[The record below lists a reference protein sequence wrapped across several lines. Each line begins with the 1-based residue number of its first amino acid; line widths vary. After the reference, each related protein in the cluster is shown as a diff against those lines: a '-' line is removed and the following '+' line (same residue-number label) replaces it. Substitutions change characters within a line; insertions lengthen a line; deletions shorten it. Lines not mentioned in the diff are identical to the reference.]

1 MQSTIQTNGKMT
13 HGLNKNTP
21 YIELLQ
27 AFPPRPIKS
36 QAEMWAVQQVI
47 DSLLDR
53 AEQLTPDES
62 DYLNVLG
69 TLVYEYEQTQE
80 GLTDIYGIEL
90 LKVLIEERD
99 FRQKDLV
106 PIFKTE
112 SIVSDVLKNRRQLTT
127 RHIQELA
134 EFFHISPAAFF
145 PLRADPATTAEQS
158 DE

>member
-1 MQSTIQTNGKMT
+1 MT
-13 HGLNKNTP
+13 PGLNKPKT

-36 QAEMWAVQQVI
+36 EEELLATQEVI
-47 DSLLDR
+47 DSLIDSATR
-53 AEQLTPDES
+53 ALSPDES

-80 GLTDIYGIEL
+80 PVPDIYGVEL
-90 LKVLIEERD
+90 LKVWMEEIGL
-99 FRQKDLV
+99 RQKDLV

-112 SIVSDVLKNRRQLTT
+112 SIVSDILKKRRKLTT

-134 EFFHISPAAFF
+134 EFFHTSPSAFF
-145 PLRADPATTAEQS
+145 PLQQKP
-158 DE
+158 

>member
-1 MQSTIQTNGKMT
+1 MPSTIQTNGKMT
-13 HGLNKNTP
+13 PGLDKPKT

-27 AFPPRPIKS
+27 EFPPRPIKS
-36 QAEMWAVQQVI
+36 QEELLATQKVI
-47 DSLLDR
+47 DSLIDR
-53 AEQLTPDES
+53 APSLSPDES

-80 GLTDIYGIEL
+80 PIPDIYGVEL
-90 LKVLIEERD
+90 LKVLIEDNEL
-99 FRQKDLV
+99 RQKDLV

-112 SIVSDVLKNRRQLTT
+112 SIVSDILKNRRQLTT

-145 PLRADPATTAEQS
+145 PLQADWKL
-158 DE
+158 